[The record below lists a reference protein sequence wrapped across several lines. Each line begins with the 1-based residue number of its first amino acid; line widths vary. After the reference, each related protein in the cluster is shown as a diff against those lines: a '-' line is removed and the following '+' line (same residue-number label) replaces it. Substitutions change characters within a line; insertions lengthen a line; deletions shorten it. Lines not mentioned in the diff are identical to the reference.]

1 MTDFPTLL
9 YTSTCDIPTLWY
21 TWRLK
26 KVPLSGGDPPLPP
39 PPLGSLCRLYFACSE
54 DYTSHIAIFRDG
66 PLEKW
71 WGVGNFRS
79 LLVQEFFFAGE
90 NLCTNFFQ
98 TNIAFLLN
106 SEILIHY
113 LCFCTLQI
121 IILHSHQIKGYRPLL
136 NAKSFPKCT
145 HSERGGSH
153 LGWTA
158 SLCIVAV
165 PSLWNSSPT
174 VHHNDS
180 IRRQPKQPLC
190 SALHSKL

>member
-90 NLCTNFFQ
+90 NLCTNFFSDKYCFSFEQ
-98 TNIAFLLN
+98 WNLDSLSMFLYFTNYYSTLTPDQRIQATFKRKIFSKMYTQWERRNPLGVDGFPVHCCSPFPLEFL
-106 SEILIHY
+106 
-113 LCFCTLQI
+113 
-121 IILHSHQIKGYRPLL
+121 SHRP
-136 NAKSFPKCT
+136 S
-145 HSERGGSH
+145 
-153 LGWTA
+153 
-158 SLCIVAV
+158 
-165 PSLWNSSPT
+165 
-174 VHHNDS
+174 
-180 IRRQPKQPLC
+180 
-190 SALHSKL
+190 